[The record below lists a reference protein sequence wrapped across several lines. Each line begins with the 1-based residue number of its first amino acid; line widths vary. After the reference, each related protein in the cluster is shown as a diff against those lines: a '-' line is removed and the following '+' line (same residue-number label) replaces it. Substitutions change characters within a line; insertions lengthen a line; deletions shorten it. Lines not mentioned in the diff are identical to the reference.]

1 MAYKQIAK
9 YVTVSLFTAMISSGI
24 YTDKI
29 YRLELSHDTKIGS
42 MKRANETIIRDVKR
56 RSERELDSEVRKYKQ
71 LCLDQAW
78 EHLCRDRKRDGLDP
92 SKYRKPTLG
101 EMYMSLPGG
110 GGALL

>member
-9 YVTVSLFTAMISSGI
+9 YVAVSGFTAMISSVFYTNQI
-24 YTDKI
+24 YQLGLDHDIKI
-29 YRLELSHDTKIGS
+29 TS
-42 MKRANETIIRDVKR
+42 MKQDNETIIRSVKR

-78 EHLCRDRKRDGLDP
+78 EHLCKDRERDGIDP
-92 SKYRKPTLG
+92 SKFRKPML
-101 EMYMSLPGG
+101 EDMYLSLPGG

>member
-9 YVTVSLFTAMISSGI
+9 YVTVSLFSVFIGNSI
-24 YTDKI
+24 HIDKI
-29 YRLELSHDTKIGS
+29 YRLGLDHDIKITS
-42 MKRANETIIRDVKR
+42 MKQDNETIIRSVKR

-78 EHLCRDRKRDGLDP
+78 EHLCKDRERDGIDP
-92 SKYRKPTLG
+92 SKYRKPML
-101 EMYMSLPGG
+101 EDMYMSLPGG